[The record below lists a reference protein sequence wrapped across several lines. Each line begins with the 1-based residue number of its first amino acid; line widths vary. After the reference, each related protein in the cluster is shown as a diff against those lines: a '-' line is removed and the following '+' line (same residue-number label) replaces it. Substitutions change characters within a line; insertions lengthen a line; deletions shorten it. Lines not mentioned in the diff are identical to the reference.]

1 VLTLLINNGFMA
13 SDEYWTGITR
23 YIPAQKASLTNLLK
37 EDDVKS
43 PTQLLPF
50 YAVSQSA
57 LKMGVEHPYEQYKI
71 TRITLGFIN
80 ILLILLAFYLYN
92 STAVYSGAQGS
103 ISENKFHYLLLAFFF
118 PAAFVLTRPMFES
131 MAAPWLTLG
140 LVFSYRYDQ
149 KENKSDLFWGVLTAS
164 MAFCLRPQVGLCAL
178 IFVILPILKKRW
190 KDLFYVMGLGLVCFI
205 LAGLPDL
212 FLRGQFHQSLLA
224 VTVYNFKEGHNYGQG
239 PWYFYLMIL
248 PVLYLLPVWGWF
260 VKSSDWVTN
269 LKSQR
274 SLWISSVLFIFLHSL
289 FSQKFERFMIPVIPL
304 FMLVFSGLV
313 FQLIQKKELSLK
325 AVFALGFCLVF
336 NFVLF
341 FPASFGPSQINIINL
356 ALFIDKNPQ
365 FSEIYNINESITWIP
380 DVFIDSKNRPLGFN
394 EKPKADLEG
403 LSAQSCEVLVIVNE
417 KNKLKFANDIDKYKL
432 IQILDVNLI
441 ERVAFKLNPIH
452 NERRSPL
459 YLYSCLGASSAVGI

>member
-1 VLTLLINNGFMA
+1 
-13 SDEYWTGITR
+13 
-23 YIPAQKASLTNLLK
+23 
-37 EDDVKS
+37 
-43 PTQLLPF
+43 
-50 YAVSQSA
+50 
-57 LKMGVEHPYEQYKI
+57 
-71 TRITLGFIN
+71 
-80 ILLILLAFYLYN
+80 
-92 STAVYSGAQGS
+92 
-103 ISENKFHYLLLAFFF
+103 
-118 PAAFVLTRPMFES
+118 
-131 MAAPWLTLG
+131 
-140 LVFSYRYDQ
+140 
-149 KENKSDLFWGVLTAS
+149 
-164 MAFCLRPQVGLCAL
+164 
-178 IFVILPILKKRW
+178 
-190 KDLFYVMGLGLVCFI
+190 MGLGLVCFI